1 METINCSKI
10 EKKKKKNTEENT
22 ASLTTMTESEWLALG
37 LGHANPQNRAPAQS
51 GPETGGARCLGHR
64 LPAWVQA
71 TAPASS
77 CAGNLTNTLIGQSRI
92 LEVMHVQIFLRN
104 SSCVQICNPTESA
117 ACSRGSGRS
126 TQAVLAGEGVHSA
139 ISLTHQ
145 CSALTPN
152 GREGGREGGRR
163 AASNLGKEEEK
174 VTSPQNLAMHNS
186 CAKV

>member
-1 METINCSKI
+1 
-10 EKKKKKNTEENT
+10 
-22 ASLTTMTESEWLALG
+22 MTESEWLALG
-37 LGHANPQNRAPAQS
+37 LGRANPQNRGPAQS

-64 LPAWVQA
+64 LPTWVRA

-126 TQAVLAGEGVHSA
+126 TQAVLAGEGIHSA

-145 CSALTPN
+145 CSALTPI
-152 GREGGREGGRR
+152 GREGGREGGRGGGERR

-174 VTSPQNLAMHNS
+174 SNFPTEFSNAQLMSRGVSVA
-186 CAKV
+186 